1 MWWLTIGLVIRF
13 GLVAA
18 LPMGALGTY
27 VIARPIIHPRL
38 RRFLLLFAISS
49 VTLFSLGMAFV
60 YYVMLPASMGFLLG
74 FGTDVAV
81 PLIGIRQYFELLF
94 ALMVWVG
101 LVFELP
107 LAMWMA
113 TKMKLVKYQQFKKF
127 RKFVPFA
134 ALILGAI
141 ITPTAD
147 PVNQALVAV
156 PIVLLYEVGLFMSW
170 AARRSEG
177 NYFWMRSIGN
187 AIRYAYRKVKAV
199 VLAPVTVPRWL
210 MRKVLRR

>member
-1 MWWLTIGLVIRF
+1 MWWLTIGIAVRA
-13 GLVAA
+13 GLLFAIPV
-18 LPMGALGTY
+18 GVLGIY
-27 VIARPIIHPRL
+27 SLARPKLPPRV

-49 VTLFSLGMAFV
+49 ITLFALGLAFV

-74 FGTDVAV
+74 FGADVAV
-81 PLIGIRQYFELLF
+81 PLIGIREYFELLF
-94 ALMVWVG
+94 QLMLWVG

-107 LAMWMA
+107 LAMWLA
-113 TKMKLVKYQQFKKF
+113 TKMRLVNYQQFKKF

-156 PIVLLYEVGLFMSW
+156 PLVMLYEVGLFMAW
-170 AARRSEG
+170 LGKPEDG
-177 NYFWMRSIGN
+177 NYLWMRSIGN
-187 AIRYAYRKVKAV
+187 AIKWLYRTPRMVA
-199 VLAPVTVPRWL
+199 LAPVTVPRWAW
-210 MRKVLRR
+210 RKIKR